1 MVKVPVYNVE
11 GEEVDHIE
19 LSELVF
25 GVPANQAVVHQAMV
39 RQLANA
45 RQGTAS
51 VKTRGQVSGGGRK
64 LFRQKGTG
72 YARRGS
78 RRAPLLRGGGVIF
91 GPHPRNYRQAMPKRM
106 RRLALRSLLSAKVA
120 GGEMTVL
127 NEFGLSQP
135 KTKDM
140 SRILKNLGIDA
151 SVLIVTA
158 ESDANVYRSARN
170 IEKTKTLP
178 AAMLNV
184 VDLLTFRRLLI
195 TTPAVRVVEE
205 TWVPKERRRTL
216 SAA

>member
-11 GEEVDHIE
+11 GEEVDQIE
-19 LSELVF
+19 LNELVF
-25 GVPANQAVVHQAMV
+25 GVPANRAVVHQAMV

-51 VKTRGQVSGGGRK
+51 AKTRSQVSGGGRK

-72 YARRGS
+72 NARRGS
-78 RRAPLLRGGGVIF
+78 RRDPLLRGGGVIF
-91 GPHPRNYRQAMPKRM
+91 GPHPRNYRQAMPKGM
-106 RRLALRSLLSAKVA
+106 RRLALRCLLSAKVA
-120 GGEMTVL
+120 DGEVTVV

-135 KTKDM
+135 RTKDM

-151 SVLIVTA
+151 SVLIVTS
-158 ESDANVYRSARN
+158 ESDPNVYRSARN

-178 AAMLNV
+178 AATLNV

-195 TTPAVRVVEE
+195 TMPAVRVVEE
-205 TWVPKERRRTL
+205 MWVPKDRRRTL
-216 SAA
+216 SVA